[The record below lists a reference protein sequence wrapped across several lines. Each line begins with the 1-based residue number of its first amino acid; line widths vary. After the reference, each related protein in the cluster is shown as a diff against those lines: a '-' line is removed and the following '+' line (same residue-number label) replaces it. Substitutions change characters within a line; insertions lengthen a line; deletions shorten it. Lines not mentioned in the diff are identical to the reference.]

1 MRTTD
6 ADDAVSTVIALM
18 LILAIVATCMAIYSA
33 TYVPGLKQ
41 QAEIT
46 HSEEVKVAFE
56 RFSADVDNLYSLGK
70 AARFSEPL
78 PLGGGDV
85 LLSPV
90 RSSGTVEVGR
100 PVSVGDLYINGT
112 WHSSVDRVGV
122 VYTPSYSSWDLQGY
136 SWENG
141 LVWVTKG
148 EKKTPASLSLY
159 TVSEGKMR
167 ESEILAESFVRMSE
181 NFVVVSM
188 YPETKSSITGT
199 GIAKLR
205 LNATES
211 EPIQIPAG
219 GSVKIVDSSGR
230 EYPFP
235 AAGGDTLRR
244 VLVGVSVE

>member
-1 MRTTD
+1 MRTADT
-6 ADDAVSTVIALM
+6 DDAVSTVIALM
-18 LILAIVATCMAIYSA
+18 LVLAIVATCMAIYSA

-46 HSEEVKVAFE
+46 HSEDVKFAFE
-56 RFSADVDNLYSLGK
+56 RFSADADAIYSLGK
-70 AARFSEPL
+70 AAQFSEPL
-78 PLGGGDV
+78 SLGGGDV

-90 RSSGTVEVGR
+90 RSSGTVEISR

-112 WHSSVDRVGV
+112 WHSSIDRVRV

-148 EKKTPASLSLY
+148 EKKTPATLSLY
-159 TVSEGKMR
+159 TVSEGKKR

-188 YPETKSSITGT
+188 YPETKNSITGT

-205 LNATES
+205 LHATES
-211 EPIQIPAG
+211 EPIQIPVG
-219 GSVKIVDSSGR
+219 ESVKIVDSSGR
-230 EYPFP
+230 EYSFP
-235 AAGGDTLRR
+235 AAGGYTLRQ
-244 VLVGVSVE
+244 VSVGVSVE